1 MIQLYAAVGR
11 YHIEV
16 QPNGKKIPI
25 VTVGINECALT
36 IEEMVLWS
44 SLIWNILTKEELE
57 ESYKRKAEKSGVDP
71 KTFENTLQRME
82 GRNLVASAK
91 AIKGDEALYQLLA
104 NLYVVPITSSFSTK
118 VKAFL
123 HLIFCEKVPFSAVKL
138 VFQKESYDQ
147 MQQKVIHLSKQT
159 LLSSAEILK
168 CIETGVTDVSTSEK
182 VLDALY
188 DDDFS
193 TCDNLGL
200 FMRFYDHYREILEA
214 VATLYLSRNIVF
226 DKLN

>member
-1 MIQLYAAVGR
+1 MIQLYTAVGR
-11 YHIEV
+11 YTMEV
-16 QPNGKKIPI
+16 QPDGKRTPI
-25 VTVGINECALT
+25 VIVGIKECALT

-44 SLIWNILTKEELE
+44 SLIWNILTREELE
-57 ESYKRKAEKSGVDP
+57 EKYRRKAVLAGLSPD
-71 KTFENTLQRME
+71 TFEDTLNRLE
-82 GRNLVASAK
+82 NRNLIAGSK

-104 NLYVVPITSSFSTK
+104 NLYVVPITSSFPTK
-118 VKAFL
+118 IKAFL
-123 HLIFCEKVPFSAVKL
+123 HLMFCEKVPFSAAKY
-138 VFQKESYDQ
+138 VFEKETYDK
-147 MQQKVIHLSKQT
+147 MQQKVLQLSRQT
-159 LLSSAEILK
+159 LLSSAEIMK
-168 CIETGVTDVSTSEK
+168 CIETGVSDVSTSEK

-226 DKLN
+226 DKLS

>member
-57 ESYKRKAEKSGVDP
+57 ENYKRKAEKSGVDP
-71 KTFENTLQRME
+71 NTFENTLQRME
-82 GRNLVASAK
+82 GRNLIASAK

-104 NLYVVPITSSFSTK
+104 NLYVVPITSSFST
-118 VKAFL
+118 AF
-123 HLIFCEKVPFSAVKL
+123 A
-138 VFQKESYDQ
+138 
-147 MQQKVIHLSKQT
+147 
-159 LLSSAEILK
+159 
-168 CIETGVTDVSTSEK
+168 
-182 VLDALY
+182 
-188 DDDFS
+188 
-193 TCDNLGL
+193 
-200 FMRFYDHYREILEA
+200 
-214 VATLYLSRNIVF
+214 
-226 DKLN
+226 

>member
-16 QPNGKKIPI
+16 QTNGKKIPI

-71 KTFENTLQRME
+71 KTFENTLERME

-123 HLIFCEKVPFSAVKL
+123 HLIFCEKVPLSAAKL

-168 CIETGVTDVSTSEK
+168 CIEIGVTDVSTSEK

-226 DKLN
+226 DKLS

>member
-1 MIQLYAAVGR
+1 MIQLYTAVGR

-16 QPNGKKIPI
+16 QSNGKKIPI
-25 VTVGINECALT
+25 VTVGIKECALT

-57 ESYKRKAEKSGVDP
+57 ESYKRKAKGSGVDP
-71 KTFENTLQRME
+71 DTFENTLQRME

-104 NLYVVPITSSFSTK
+104 NLYVIPMTSSFSTK
-118 VKAFL
+118 LKAFL
-123 HLIFCEKVPFSAVKL
+123 HLTFCEKVPFSAAKL

-226 DKLN
+226 DKLS

>member
-16 QPNGKKIPI
+16 QSNGKKIPI

-36 IEEMVLWS
+36 IEEMALWS

-71 KTFENTLQRME
+71 NTFENTLQRME
-82 GRNLVASAK
+82 GRNLIASAK

-123 HLIFCEKVPFSAVKL
+123 HLIFCEKVPFFAAKL

-214 VATLYLSRNIVF
+214 VATLYLSRNIIF
-226 DKLN
+226 DKLK

>member
-71 KTFENTLQRME
+71 NTFENTLQRME
-82 GRNLVASAK
+82 GRNLVRK
-91 AIKGDEALYQLLA
+91 
-104 NLYVVPITSSFSTK
+104 
-118 VKAFL
+118 
-123 HLIFCEKVPFSAVKL
+123 
-138 VFQKESYDQ
+138 
-147 MQQKVIHLSKQT
+147 
-159 LLSSAEILK
+159 
-168 CIETGVTDVSTSEK
+168 
-182 VLDALY
+182 
-188 DDDFS
+188 
-193 TCDNLGL
+193 
-200 FMRFYDHYREILEA
+200 R
-214 VATLYLSRNIVF
+214 
-226 DKLN
+226 

>member
-1 MIQLYAAVGR
+1 MIQLYTAVGK
-11 YHIEV
+11 YSIQV
-16 QPNGKKIPI
+16 QSNGQKLPI
-25 VTVGINECALT
+25 VTVGVKECILS

-44 SLIWNILTKEELE
+44 CMIWNILTKEELRE
-57 ESYKRKAEKSGVDP
+57 CYDRKAKVAGIDP
-71 KTFENTLQRME
+71 ETFEHTLQRLE
-82 GRNLVASAK
+82 IRNLIACASGM
-91 AIKGDEALYQLLA
+91 KGDEVLYTLLA
-104 NLYVVPITSSFSTK
+104 NLYVVPITSDLLTK
-118 VKAFL
+118 IKTFL
-123 HLIFCEKVPFSAVKL
+123 HLVFIKRVPYAAAKR
-138 VFQKESYDQ
+138 VFEREQYDP
-147 MQQKVIHLSKQT
+147 MQQKVLHLSKQT

-214 VATLYLSRNIVF
+214 IATLYLSRNIVF
-226 DKLN
+226 DKLG

>member
-16 QPNGKKIPI
+16 QSNGKKIPI
-25 VTVGINECALT
+25 VTVGIKECALT

-57 ESYKRKAEKSGVDP
+57 ESYKRKAKGSGVDP
-71 KTFENTLQRME
+71 DTFENTLQRME

-104 NLYVVPITSSFSTK
+104 NLYVIPITSSFSTK
-118 VKAFL
+118 LKAFL
-123 HLIFCEKVPFSAVKL
+123 HLTFCEKVPFSAAKL

-200 FMRFYDHYREILEA
+200 FMRFYDYYREILEA
-214 VATLYLSRNIVF
+214 VATLYLSRSIVF
-226 DKLN
+226 DKLS

>member
-16 QPNGKKIPI
+16 QSNGKKIPI
-25 VTVGINECALT
+25 VTVGIKECALT

-71 KTFENTLQRME
+71 NTFENTLQRME

-104 NLYVVPITSSFSTK
+104 NLYVIPIISSFSMK
-118 VKAFL
+118 LKAFL
-123 HLIFCEKVPFSAVKL
+123 HLTFCEKVPFSAAKL

-188 DDDFS
+188 GDDFS

-226 DKLN
+226 DKLS

>member
-1 MIQLYAAVGR
+1 M
-11 YHIEV
+11 
-16 QPNGKKIPI
+16 
-25 VTVGINECALT
+25 
-36 IEEMVLWS
+36 
-44 SLIWNILTKEELE
+44 
-57 ESYKRKAEKSGVDP
+57 
-71 KTFENTLQRME
+71 
-82 GRNLVASAK
+82 
-91 AIKGDEALYQLLA
+91 
-104 NLYVVPITSSFSTK
+104 
-118 VKAFL
+118 
-123 HLIFCEKVPFSAVKL
+123 IFCEKVPFSAAKL

-226 DKLN
+226 DKLS

>member
-16 QPNGKKIPI
+16 QSNGKKIPI
-25 VTVGINECALT
+25 VTVGIKECALT

-71 KTFENTLQRME
+71 NTFENTLQRME

-104 NLYVVPITSSFSTK
+104 NLYVIPITSSVSTK
-118 VKAFL
+118 LKAFL
-123 HLIFCEKVPFSAVKL
+123 HLIFCEKVSFSAAKL

>member
-16 QPNGKKIPI
+16 QKNGKKVPI
-25 VTVGINECALT
+25 ITVGINECALT

-71 KTFENTLQRME
+71 NTFENTLQRIE

-123 HLIFCEKVPFSAVKL
+123 YLIFCEKVPFSAAKL

-147 MQQKVIHLSKQT
+147 MQQTVIHLSKQT

-214 VATLYLSRNIVF
+214 VATLYLSRNIIF
-226 DKLN
+226 DKLR